1 MQLHLILNNGF
12 RAIPSAY
19 PARVVVSILLIVHL
33 CFSPR
38 DACGQETIDRKR
50 ILEEF
55 RILKT
60 TLEELHPDL
69 YRYTSR
75 EEFEYKADS
84 ISKLLQADLNP
95 IDLYLTISP
104 LVTQIKN
111 GHTAIRLPQRLCDT
125 LSVFPLRLIAFEE
138 KVYISKDLG
147 NDDKNIV
154 GRRVGTINDVPVE
167 EIVRKSL
174 KYASV
179 DGFNNSAR
187 FKAIVEDDFA
197 LYYGL
202 IYGGSKKFKIRFAD
216 NAMPLE
222 AELRGIAY
230 QEFLTNYDKN
240 EEFPWSLT
248 RLDSSGTALLTIR
261 SFNNIAYMAG
271 KKMYFDKT
279 IEGFFRAVKNWHIE
293 HLILDIRFNGGGEL
307 KNSIFLYSFLAN
319 TSFQFTK
326 QIEMASIAPPSYAHL
341 TNYKKALKYGP
352 INRKHVFKKSEK
364 VFEISKH
371 FSQDFQDLQE
381 THFAGKLIVLVNG
394 NTASSAG
401 ALASCIKNDKRGVIV
416 GEENRDNYTGFAAGV
431 PVVLTLPYSGITVS
445 IPIRKFT
452 YATGPDTGR
461 GVMPDYVFASTA
473 EDFFENR
480 TSVFDIAMELLKK

>member
-1 MQLHLILNNGF
+1 MAVRF
-12 RAIPSAY
+12 
-19 PARVVVSILLIVHL
+19 VVRILLVIHL
-33 CFSPR
+33 FCSPKVV
-38 DACGQETIDRKR
+38 CGQETIDRKL

-75 EEFEYKADS
+75 EEFEAKADS
-84 ISKLLQADLNP
+84 ISKLLRTDLNP
-95 IDLYLTISP
+95 IDLYLAISP

-111 GHTAIRLPQRLCDT
+111 GHTIIKVPQRFCDT

-147 NDDKNIV
+147 RNDKSIV
-154 GRRVGTINDVPVE
+154 GRQIGTINDVPVE
-167 EIVRKSL
+167 AIVHKSL
-174 KYASV
+174 PYASV

-187 FKAIVEDDFA
+187 FKAIVEDDLA
-197 LYYGL
+197 LFYGL

-216 NAMPLE
+216 DAMPSASE
-222 AELRGIAY
+222 FEGIAY
-230 QEFLTNYDKN
+230 QEFLTNYDKD

-271 KKMYFDKT
+271 KKMYFDRT
-279 IEGFFRAVKNWHIE
+279 IEGFFHAIKNWRIE

-319 TSFQFTK
+319 KSFQFTK
-326 QIEMASIAPPSYAHL
+326 RIEMASIAPPSYAHL
-341 TNYKKALKYGP
+341 TNYNKALRYGP
-352 INRKHVFKKSEK
+352 IKRKHVFKRSEK

-381 THFAGKLIVLVNG
+381 KRFAGKLIVLVNG

-401 ALASCIKNDKRGVIV
+401 ALASCIKNDKRGLIV

-445 IPIRKFT
+445 VPIRKFT

-461 GVMPDYVFASTA
+461 GVVPDYFFASTA
-473 EDFFENR
+473 VDFFENR
-480 TSVFDIAMELLKK
+480 TSVFDIAMELVEK